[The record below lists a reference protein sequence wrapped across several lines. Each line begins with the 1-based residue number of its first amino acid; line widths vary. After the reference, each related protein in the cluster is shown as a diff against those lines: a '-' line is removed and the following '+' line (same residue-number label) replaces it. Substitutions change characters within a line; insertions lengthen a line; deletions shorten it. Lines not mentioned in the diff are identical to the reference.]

1 MSNKRFENL
10 NSVQLSEELKKA
22 PVAYFSIGSLEHHGL
37 HLPVGFDAMWI
48 HQACL
53 AAAEKTGG
61 VVLPPTFWGT
71 GPCMPGI
78 EDMPGSLLLRETTI
92 TALISDVF
100 DQLVASGYKVIV
112 LIAGH
117 NPGLQGRMLG
127 QLENEYQKKSST
139 QIRIVQPTNFQKLR
153 GYPHLPKISP
163 DHAAK
168 TETSLAMHLYPEL
181 VQMENIE
188 LPDGQTNISGVSASE
203 ATAETGQEIFESFVE
218 FVVRLVRE
226 AL

>member
-10 NSVQLSEELKKA
+10 NSVQLAEELKKA

-78 EDMPGSLLLRETTI
+78 EEIYSEIMANLGIDFIPNM
-92 TALISDVF
+92 
-100 DQLVASGYKVIV
+100 YKVMAV
-112 LIAGH
+112 NHFRH
-117 NPGLQGRMLG
+117 N
-127 QLENEYQKKSST
+127 NK
-139 QIRIVQPTNFQKLR
+139 
-153 GYPHLPKISP
+153 
-163 DHAAK
+163 
-168 TETSLAMHLYPEL
+168 
-181 VQMENIE
+181 
-188 LPDGQTNISGVSASE
+188 
-203 ATAETGQEIFESFVE
+203 
-218 FVVRLVRE
+218 
-226 AL
+226 